1 MTILE
6 IVKAKIKNEAITEL
20 DIQLAIDEVQ
30 VVIKNYCS
38 IDEVPEELKYTWANM
53 AADLVL
59 YQYASNNS
67 SDDVLSDIDVGDVSN
82 LKIGDTQIALQGNN
96 SEQGKILKS
105 HQHNLDQIVM
115 NNKEQL
121 NRFRRMVW

>member
-1 MTILE
+1 MIILE
-6 IVKAKIKNEAITEL
+6 IVRAKIKNEAITEL

-67 SDDVLSDIDVGDVSN
+67 GGEVAADAADVSS
-82 LKIGDTQIALQGNN
+82 LKVGDTQIQLGGGSGSRAKVLN
-96 SEQGKILKS
+96 S
-105 HQHNLDQIVM
+105 HRPNLDQIVM
-115 NNKEQL
+115 NYQSQL
-121 NRFRRMVW
+121 NKFRRMVW